1 MHRRNYTEI
10 TEEDMQW
17 TIEKEKV
24 DFEYDT
30 KFIEKTINLLD
41 DILAAYTTAI
51 CLKGMIKS
59 KLAQISM
66 AIIRKNIDYLYST
79 FLLTR
84 QGMYGSARVIFRN
97 IYESLII
104 LKTVAIANDEQL
116 LQKWINGEE
125 ISLRSSVFRKIEYP
139 ISEEM
144 KVLWNDLCRFCHGTI
159 YSIEQEKNY
168 SEAKG
173 NIEYNYVIIEM
184 LVYMNFHVL
193 NRYVFSEG
201 MKAMIYRT
209 VVSDVPIKDKITQ
222 MRLLMKSLK
231 EVLCPAPKRVLID
244 FSKVWKFK

>member
-24 DFEYDT
+24 DFEYDI

-104 LKTVAIANDEQL
+104 LKKEAIRFFFIRMEQL
-116 LQKWINGEE
+116 VASHLPQDGLE
-125 ISLRSSVFRKIEYP
+125 
-139 ISEEM
+139 
-144 KVLWNDLCRFCHGTI
+144 
-159 YSIEQEKNY
+159 
-168 SEAKG
+168 
-173 NIEYNYVIIEM
+173 
-184 LVYMNFHVL
+184 
-193 NRYVFSEG
+193 
-201 MKAMIYRT
+201 
-209 VVSDVPIKDKITQ
+209 
-222 MRLLMKSLK
+222 LMK
-231 EVLCPAPKRVLID
+231 
-244 FSKVWKFK
+244 